1 MDFLRNKI
9 ISIQFTHFQILSRP
23 YLHHPCKYL
32 KSNPIIS
39 NSTTK
44 IIGQLTLSWLTAGA
58 NKTIVQV
65 ETFSE
70 ASLSQALL
78 ARRPWND
85 WQLDFLEDDLV
96 FAFLAE
102 NVFSPTRREA
112 AAVIEDGVLGWQANG
127 ADVLLELHWMCQE
140 QQSDVVEQTALVE
153 VFVDD

>member
-1 MDFLRNKI
+1 M
-9 ISIQFTHFQILSRP
+9 
-23 YLHHPCKYL
+23 
-32 KSNPIIS
+32 
-39 NSTTK
+39 
-44 IIGQLTLSWLTAGA
+44 
-58 NKTIVQV
+58 QV

-112 AAVIEDGVLGWQANG
+112 AAVIEDGVLRWQANG
-127 ADVLLELHWMCQE
+127 ADVLLELDWMCQE

-153 VFVDD
+153 FFVDDQIGDVVISVWEQLVLGLRVPFAGAHLQSRWTFTLDAMSG